1 MQVPSPLARYH
12 QVLST
17 VAGHTHGLT
26 LAQLVD
32 IVKLPRSSVHR
43 LATSLCAVGYLH
55 LNADGAYALG
65 PALMDLLR
73 ASLAAGK
80 WSEPLKP
87 ALHLLAS
94 ELGETA
100 FFARLS
106 DQRIELIDAVTP
118 GSGDR
123 SYVHPGTGERPVDT
137 CSSSKAILAFA
148 EPDVIRQLFDSSG
161 LANNDENE
169 WTDFNEALRKVARDG
184 YAVCDG
190 EIDEGVFSV
199 ACPVPVGHLN
209 GLFSIGVV
217 GPSGRMKKTRLEKI
231 VRVVRSAA
239 DVASDI
245 LVGSIASEARRPS
258 AD

>member
-1 MQVPSPLARYH
+1 MQIPSPLARYH
-12 QVLST
+12 QVLSA
-17 VAGHTHGLT
+17 VAGRSQGLS

-32 IVKLPRSSVHR
+32 AIRLPRSSVHR
-43 LATSLCAVGYLH
+43 LATSLCAVGYLQ
-55 LNADGAYALG
+55 LNPEGMYVLG

-73 ASLAAGK
+73 ASLVAKK
-80 WSEPLKP
+80 WTEPLKP

-106 DQRIELIDAVTP
+106 DRRIELIDAVTP
-118 GSGDR
+118 GQGDR

-148 EPDVIRQLFDSSG
+148 EENVIRQLFDSSG
-161 LANNDENE
+161 LGSEDDNE
-169 WTDFNEALRKVARDG
+169 WVDFNEALRKVARDG

-199 ACPVPVGHLN
+199 ACPVPVGHMN

-217 GPSGRMKKTRLEKI
+217 GPSGRMKRTRLEKI
-231 VRVVRSAA
+231 VRVIRTAA
-239 DVASDI
+239 DTASSI
-245 LVGSIASEARRPS
+245 LVDSVASEAHSPAMR
-258 AD
+258 